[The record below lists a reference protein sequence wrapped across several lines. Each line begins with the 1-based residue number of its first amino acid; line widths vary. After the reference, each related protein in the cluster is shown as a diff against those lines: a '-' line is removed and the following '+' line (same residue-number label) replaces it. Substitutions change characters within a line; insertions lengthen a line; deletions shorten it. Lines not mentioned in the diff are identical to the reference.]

1 MKWVA
6 IKDKWGVIHLINLS
20 NVVSVSR
27 LTDNEEPS
35 ILINASETKKEGRT
49 AHQTERSL
57 NQLKIIFDTPERR
70 DEVFKRLFEITVAT
84 YI

>member
-6 IKDKWGVIHLINLS
+6 IKDKWGVIHLINLE
-20 NVVSVSR
+20 NVISISR
-27 LTDNEEPS
+27 LTDNEEPA
-35 ILINASETKKEGRT
+35 ILINANEMKTEGRS

-57 NQLKIIFDTPERR
+57 NYLKIIFDTPERR
-70 DEVFKRLFEITVAT
+70 DEVFKRLFEMTVAT